1 MSQLNNPIFSLD
13 IGTRSVVG
21 ILLESDGDNHFN
33 VIGMEKEE
41 HQERSMLDGQIH
53 DVVAVASTI
62 KRVKERLESK
72 FGPLEQV
79 AVAAAGRSLI
89 TRKVKLD
96 YEITG
101 HPPLMREEILTLELS
116 AVQQAQRELAM
127 SRNEEDNTQ
136 YYCVGY
142 SVVKFLLDH
151 SPIGNLIDQ
160 RGDVASVEIIATFL
174 PRIVIDNLLASLKR
188 ANLTMSALTLE
199 PIAAIHVLIP
209 PTMRR
214 LNVALV
220 DIGAGTSDIAITDG
234 GTITAYGMVPI
245 AGDEITDA
253 LMQTYLLDF
262 PDAEKVKRDLNEK
275 ENIIFT
281 DILGLKQELTRTEM
295 ISGIKDEVMRL
306 ANTIAERIIEL
317 NGKTP
322 QAVILIGGG
331 SLTPGIGPAV
341 AHILGISDQ
350 RVAVRGVDA
359 IQNLTNKNKKLRG
372 PEMVTP
378 VGIAVAAREH
388 PVKYLSIEVNQKP
401 YRFFDL
407 REISVGE
414 ALIACGI
421 DIKRL
426 YGRPGLATTI
436 KINNRI
442 KMFPGTH
449 GTPPQITVNG
459 EAAALDTLVTNDDRI
474 EVIPGTD
481 GESAIVKLIE
491 VMDEVTTMDLTING
505 KPYSFSPIP
514 KVNGEIADWE
524 RVLVERDEVEIHLPK
539 NLFDIKDEIGL
550 TLPLQKTMQYS
561 INGEQKQFEQFKTEI
576 EIGNRL
582 GNLYSPLQSGDTITF
597 KQEEQPIPTIG
608 ELLPVDDL
616 NGLSLRVYFNDEV
629 IHIPTT
635 SMKLL
640 VNGESASPDTPLT
653 DGVVITFE
661 HHPLPNPTYSDLFR
675 YVDYQVPSFM
685 PGVKV
690 QVLRN
695 GEPATLDQLLSDGDV
710 LEIRSEPIEV

>member
-1 MSQLNNPIFSLD
+1 MSLSNNPIFSLD

-21 ILLESDGDNHFN
+21 ILLESDGDHHYN

-53 DVVAVASTI
+53 DVVAVASTV
-62 KRVKERLESK
+62 KRVKEKLESK
-72 FGPLEQV
+72 FGPLENV
-79 AVAAAGRSLI
+79 AVAAAGRALI

-96 YEITG
+96 HDITG
-101 HPPLMREEILTLELS
+101 HPPMIQEQILALELS
-116 AVQQAQRELAM
+116 AVQQAQAELAQ
-127 SRNEEDNTQ
+127 SRNEEDKTQ

-142 SVVKFLLDH
+142 SVVQFLLDH

-160 RGDVASVEIIATFL
+160 RGEVASVEIIATFL
-174 PRIVIDNLLASLKR
+174 PRIVVDNLLASLKR

-209 PTMRR
+209 ATMRR
-214 LNVALV
+214 LNIALV
-220 DIGAGTSDIAITDG
+220 DIGAGTSDIAITEG
-234 GTITAYGMVPI
+234 GTITAYGMVPV

-281 DILGLKQELTRTEM
+281 DILGLKQQLSRTEM
-295 ISGIKDEVMRL
+295 IHGIREEVMRL
-306 ANTIAERIIEL
+306 AKTIAERIIEL

-331 SLTPGIGPAV
+331 SLTPGIGPAL
-341 AHILGISDQ
+341 AHVLGISEQ

-359 IQNLTNKNKKLRG
+359 IQNLTNKNKRLRG

-388 PVKYLSIEVNQKP
+388 PVKYLSIQVNQQP

-414 ALIACGI
+414 ALIACGM

-426 YGRPGLATTI
+426 YGRPGLATTV
-436 KINNRI
+436 KVNNRI

-459 EAAALDTLVTNDDRI
+459 KPAALDTIVTNDDMI
-474 EVIPGTD
+474 EVIAGTN
-481 GESAIVKLIE
+481 GESSTIKLIE
-491 VMDEVTTMDLTING
+491 VLDEVTTMDLTING
-505 KPYSFSPIP
+505 NPYSFSPIP
-514 KVNGEIADWE
+514 KVNGEVADWE

-539 NLFDIKDEIGL
+539 NLFDLKDEIGL
-550 TLPLQKTMQYS
+550 TLPLQKTIHYS
-561 INGEQKQFEQFKTEI
+561 INGEQKQYKQFETII
-576 EIGNRL
+576 EINNRPS
-582 GNLYSPLQSGDTITF
+582 NLYSPLQYGDVITF
-597 KQEEQPIPTIG
+597 KQVEHPLASIG
-608 ELLPVDDL
+608 ELLPVDEMH
-616 NGLSLRVYFNDEV
+616 GLSLRVYFNDEL

-640 VNGESASPDTPLT
+640 VNGEQANPEIPLT
-653 DGVVITFE
+653 DGAVITFE
-661 HHPLPNPTYSDLFR
+661 HQPMPTPTFADLFR
-675 YVDYQVPSFM
+675 FVDYQVPTFTS
-685 PGVKV
+685 GVKV
-690 QVLRN
+690 LVLRN
-695 GEPATLDQLLSDGDV
+695 EELTTLDQPLSDGDV
-710 LEIRSEPIEV
+710 LEIRSEHKEV